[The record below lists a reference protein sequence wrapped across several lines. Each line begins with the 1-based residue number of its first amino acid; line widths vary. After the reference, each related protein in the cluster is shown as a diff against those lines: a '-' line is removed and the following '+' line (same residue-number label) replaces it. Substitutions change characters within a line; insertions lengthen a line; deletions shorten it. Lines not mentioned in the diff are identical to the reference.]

1 MCNECGE
8 NEDVKLTQ
16 TDLDYLR
23 KRDRELVETQRQVTE
38 IHTMLTEFSK
48 VLNMAA
54 SNPMLSA
61 FIPRG
66 L

>member
-1 MCNECGE
+1 MSNECGE
-8 NEDVKLTQ
+8 TET
-16 TDLDYLR
+16 
-23 KRDRELVETQRQVTE
+23 ELVEYVAVSRAEFEETRQQVKE
-38 IHTMLTEFSK
+38 IHRMLTEFSK

>member
-8 NEDVKLTQ
+8 TPELTAA
-16 TDLDYLR
+16 DIDYLR
-23 KRDRELVETQRQVTE
+23 TRDQQLIETQRKVDE
-38 IHTMLTEFSK
+38 MHSMLTEFSK

-61 FIPRG
+61 FLPRG

>member
-8 NEDVKLTQ
+8 TPKLT
-16 TDLDYLR
+16 TADIDYLR
-23 KRDRELVETQRQVTE
+23 ARDQQLVETQRKVDE
-38 IHTMLTEFSK
+38 IHGMLTEFSK

-61 FIPRG
+61 FLPRG